1 MPEQSSIN
9 LDMEPGRNTITLNH
23 GSESLASQMLDSSKP
38 EKLKAVFNPQGDLV
52 GFEYTGSNARSVV
65 DYLKGQQSQQSDLFL
80 LKGAIVLLVILLT
93 GFLSH
98 QLGTRWVDSQTRH
111 QVSSLY

>member
-23 GSESLASQMLDSSKP
+23 GSESLTSQMLDGSKP
-38 EKLKAVFNPQGDLV
+38 EQLKAVFNPQGDLV
-52 GFEYTGSNARSVV
+52 GFEYTGCNARSVV
-65 DYLKGQQSQQSDLFL
+65 DYLKGHQSQQNDWFLLKSAIVLFL
-80 LKGAIVLLVILLT
+80 LLLT
-93 GFLSH
+93 GFLSY
-98 QLGTRWVDSQTRH
+98 QLCVRWFDSNARH